1 MARYLANTSSTG
13 GFKLNL
19 IRNWLKLVTQ
29 HISFNLSVV
38 ARTVISIKRINPV
51 LQVFEGSPYQK
62 KKRSPFFFF
71 VGLQNVIQ
79 LYKYNID
86 ECENKVHQPS
96 AKVVFLMLPTPPSP
110 STNSMLLMNWG
121 MILGMGWMSRIKA
134 LNILAGETL
143 VVISWVK
150 VVTPMLEIVWQIFWC
165 QGRKW
170 IRLVEERVVEIRNNK
185 LGIYRN

>member
-1 MARYLANTSSTG
+1 MTQACHPTHLLQSKCSCTYSYQHQAHQSCASS
-13 GFKLNL
+13 
-19 IRNWLKLVTQ
+19 IWRE
-29 HISFNLSVV
+29 SLS
-38 ARTVISIKRINPV
+38 
-51 LQVFEGSPYQK
+51 K
-62 KKRSPFFFF
+62 KKKKSIFFL

-79 LYKYNID
+79 LYKYIID

-96 AKVVFLMLPTPPSP
+96 AKVFFLMLPTPPSP

-121 MILGMGWMSRIKA
+121 MILGMRGMSRIKA

-150 VVTPMLEIVWQIFWC
+150 VVTPMLEIVRQIFWC